1 MWGGRG
7 GGRTGQRPEGA
18 GGQEALRGD
27 SEVSN
32 RSDKGEEIT
41 MPSQRRGAQK
51 DEFCQGQVKA
61 PGPRVGMGGRTPI

>member
-7 GGRTGQRPEGA
+7 GGGTGQRPEGA

-32 RSDKGEEIT
+32 SDKGEEIT
-41 MPSQRRGAQK
+41 HNAKSEER
-51 DEFCQGQVKA
+51 C
-61 PGPRVGMGGRTPI
+61 PGEG

>member
-7 GGRTGQRPEGA
+7 GRGTGQRPEGA

-41 MPSQRRGAQK
+41 NTAKSEER
-51 DEFCQGQVKA
+51 C
-61 PGPRVGMGGRTPI
+61 PGEG

>member
-7 GGRTGQRPEGA
+7 RGQRPEGA
-18 GGQEALRGD
+18 GGQEALRGN

-41 MPSQRRGAQK
+41 
-51 DEFCQGQVKA
+51 DKA
-61 PGPRVGMGGRTPI
+61 KSEERCPGEG